1 MELAQRSIIKSNDSN
16 YKELEH
22 LCHLAKNLYNAGLYA
37 IKQQYE
43 KDKSYLGYYEL
54 DKKFR
59 LENNIDYRA
68 LQNSQ
73 AQQVLRMLDKTYS
86 SFFSSLK
93 SNKIK
98 HRVNSPKYLKK
109 DGKYTL
115 VCTSVGLSQKKLHQN
130 IVCPG
135 KTKLNIRFS
144 NIVPDKIQ
152 QVRFIP
158 KTNYIVMEI
167 VYKVNEKQIKENNN
181 KYLAIDLGL
190 KNLATCATNV
200 DKPFIINGRP
210 LCSMNQF
217 YNKEKA
223 KIQNE
228 LEKKNKKKSS
238 KKLQNLT
245 LKRNNKVKDY
255 LHKSSRKIIDYAVD
269 RQINTIIIG
278 KNDCWKQDIN
288 LAKKNNQNFVQIPH
302 SQFVSMLQYKAKLE
316 GINVIL
322 TEESYTSKC
331 SFLDREEICKHETY
345 AGKRTT
351 TKLFKIANGSLINAD
366 VNGSLNIM
374 RKGLKK
380 LNASDDV
387 LYDSGPV
394 SRGLVVNPVKIDIS
408 QNESIAKAIHNK
420 HF

>member
-1 MELAQRSIIKSNDSN
+1 MELVQQSIIKSNDSN

-37 IKQQYE
+37 IRQQYE
-43 KDKSYLGYYEL
+43 KDKTYLNYYAL
-54 DKKFR
+54 DRKFK
-59 LENNIDYRA
+59 LENNVDYRA
-68 LQNSQ
+68 LQAAQ
-73 AQQVLRMLDKTYS
+73 AQQVLRMLDKAYS
-86 SFFSSLK
+86 SFFSSIK
-93 SNKIK
+93 SEKVTK
-98 HRVNSPKYLKK
+98 TRLPKYLVK
-109 DGKYTL
+109 DGKYVL
-115 VCTSVGLSQKKLHQN
+115 ICTSVGLSQKKLNQN
-130 IVCPG
+130 IICPG
-135 KTKLNIRFS
+135 KTKLNIKFS
-144 NIVPDKIQ
+144 NVDPNKIQ

-167 VYKVNEKQIKENNN
+167 VYKVDEKQLKENNRN
-181 KYLAIDLGL
+181 YLAIDLGL
-190 KNLATCATNV
+190 KNLATCTTNIE
-200 DKPFIINGRP
+200 KPFIINGRP

-223 KIQNE
+223 KIQSE

-245 LKRNNKVKDY
+245 LKRNNKIKDY
-255 LHKSSRKIIDYAVD
+255 LHKSSRKIIDYVVD

-288 LAKKNNQNFVQIPH
+288 LGKKNNQSFVQIPH

-322 TEESYTSKC
+322 TKESYTSKC
-331 SFLDREEICKHETY
+331 SFLDREEICKHDSY

-351 TKLFKIANGSLINAD
+351 IKLFQTKRGLKLNAD

-374 RKGLKK
+374 RKGLEKI
-380 LNASDDV
+380 NASDDV
-387 LYDSGPV
+387 LYESGPV
-394 SRGLVVNPVKIDIS
+394 SRGLVVNPVKINIS
-408 QNESIAKAIHNK
+408 QNESISKVL
-420 HF
+420 

>member
-1 MELAQRSIIKSNDSN
+1 MELVQQSVIKSNDSN

-37 IKQQYE
+37 IRQQYK
-43 KDKSYLGYYEL
+43 KDKTYLNYYEL

-59 LENNIDYRA
+59 LENNVDYRA

-73 AQQVLRMLDKTYS
+73 AQQVLRMLDKSYS
-86 SFFSSLK
+86 SFFASIK
-93 SNKIK
+93 SRKVAK
-98 HRVNSPKYLKK
+98 TRPPKYLAK

-115 VCTSVGLSQKKLHQN
+115 VCTSTGLSQKKLHQN
-130 IVCPG
+130 IICPG

-144 NIVPDKIQ
+144 NIDPNKIQ

-158 KTNYIVMEI
+158 KTNYIVMEV
-167 VYKVNEKQIKENNN
+167 VYKVDEKQLKENNRN
-181 KYLAIDLGL
+181 YLAIDLGL
-190 KNLATCATNV
+190 KNLATCTTNIE
-200 DKPFIINGRP
+200 KPFIINGRQ

-223 KIQNE
+223 KIQSE

-238 KKLQNLT
+238 KRLNKLT
-245 LKRNNKVKDY
+245 LKRNNKVKNY
-255 LHKSSRKIIDYAVD
+255 LHKASRKIIDYAVD

-288 LAKKNNQNFVQIPH
+288 LGKKNNQNFVQIPH

-316 GINVIL
+316 GINIVLI
-322 TEESYTSKC
+322 EESYTSKC
-331 SFLDREEICKHETY
+331 SFLDREEICKHEEY

-351 TKLFKIANGSLINAD
+351 TKLFQTKSGLKLNAD

-387 LYDSGPV
+387 LYNSEPV
-394 SRGLVVNPVKIDIS
+394 SRGLVVNPVKINIS
-408 QNESIAKAIHNK
+408 QNESISKVIHNEY
-420 HF
+420 F

>member
-1 MELAQRSIIKSNDSN
+1 MELVQQSIIKSNDSS

-22 LCHLAKNLYNAGLYA
+22 LCHLAKNLYNAGLYV

-43 KDKSYLGYYEL
+43 KDKTYLNYYDI
-54 DKKFR
+54 DKKFK
-59 LENNIDYRA
+59 LENNVDYRA
-68 LQNSQ
+68 IQAAQ
-73 AQQVLRMLDKTYS
+73 AQQVLRMLDNTYS
-86 SFFSSLK
+86 SFFASIK
-93 SNKIK
+93 SEKVPK
-98 HRVNSPKYLKK
+98 ARPPKYLAK

-115 VCTSVGLSQKKLHQN
+115 VCTAVGLSQKKLHQN
-130 IVCPG
+130 IICPG

-144 NIVPDKIQ
+144 NINPNKIQ

-167 VYKVNEKQIKENNN
+167 VYKVDEKQLKDDNS
-181 KYLAIDLGL
+181 KYLSIDLGL
-190 KNLATCATNV
+190 KNLATCTTNV
-200 DKPFIINGRP
+200 EKPFIINGRP
-210 LCSMNQF
+210 ICSMNQF
-217 YNKEKA
+217 YNKEKT
-223 KIQNE
+223 KIQGE

-255 LHKSSRKIIDYAVD
+255 LHKSSRKIIDYVVD

-288 LAKKNNQNFVQIPH
+288 LGKKNNQNFVQIPH

-316 GINVIL
+316 GINIIL

-331 SFLDREEICKHETY
+331 SFLDKEEICKHEEY
-345 AGKRTT
+345 VGKRTT
-351 TKLFKIANGSLINAD
+351 TKLFQTKTGLKLNAD

-387 LYDSGPV
+387 LYDSRPV

-408 QNESIAKAIHNK
+408 QNESISKVL
-420 HF
+420 